1 MVDQH
6 YFQGILQESGATIE
20 EEASI
25 FGYNDVLFVSPDG
38 NNTDGTT
45 WTNAYTTIP
54 TALAAA
60 NSDSNSMTLV
70 EISAGTHDINVTG
83 NPSYAVNVHLR
94 GAGKHLTV
102 IKNDHGSATA
112 VIKFTSFI
120 KISDLTI
127 DCGTGEDGIIL
138 NGTGSNG
145 SELKN
150 IYIECDQLGAA
161 ADAIQLSGG
170 VKFLEFHDVEIHGE
184 TTNTTG
190 LLTNQSLEN
199 EFHNIHIHDC
209 LKGFN
214 FTHTDDHDNQIKD
227 ALIEDCTTGIT
238 TAAGADNNHV
248 ISAMLVR
255 NTTNVSDTGTGTKW
269 GDIILDV
276 EHPEIFPITA
286 STGVT
291 LTSGTAN
298 TWDTNVATIMA
309 GGTMT
314 SPFKIIGLMIDT
326 VSAANDM
333 YFIRI
338 GPGTNGQATLDVIDV
353 ADGFHGGVKSIPAI
367 PVTSGWIAPGQE
379 IAGELQSESGAD
391 TCDVWLLLVQMG

>member
-1 MVDQH
+1 MTDRH
-6 YFQGILQESGATIE
+6 YFAGVLQESGTTIE
-20 EEASI
+20 EEASV
-25 FGYNDVLFVSPDG
+25 FGYTDVLFVSPDG

-45 WTNAYTTIP
+45 WTNAYTTLP
-54 TALAAA
+54 AALAETD
-60 NSDSNSMTLV
+60 SDSNSMTLV
-70 EISAGTHDINVTG
+70 EISPGTHDMDVTSD
-83 NPSYAVNVHLR
+83 PTYAVNVHLR
-94 GAGKHLTV
+94 GAGKHLTI
-102 IKNDHGSATA
+102 IKNDNGGATA
-112 VIKFTSFI
+112 VLKFTSFI

-150 IYIECDQLGAA
+150 IYIECDQLGGA
-161 ADAIQLSGG
+161 ADGIQLSGG

-190 LLTNQSLEN
+190 ILTNQSSEN

-209 LKGFN
+209 LEGFN

-227 ALIEDCTTGIT
+227 ALIEDCTTGIIT
-238 TAAGADNNHV
+238 IAGADNNHV

-255 NTTNVSDTGTGTKW
+255 NTTNVSDAGAGTKW
-269 GDIILDV
+269 GDIDLHI
-276 EHPEIFPITA
+276 ENPEVYPITT
-286 STGVT
+286 STGIE

-298 TWDTNVATIMA
+298 SWDTTVKLIMA
-309 GGTMT
+309 ADVMT
-314 SPFKIIGLMIDT
+314 TPFKIIGLMIDS
-326 VSAANDM
+326 VSANVDM
-333 YFIRI
+333 YFIRV
-338 GPGTNGQATLDVIDV
+338 GPGTNGQAALDSIDV

-379 IAGELQSESGAD
+379 IAGEIMSESGAD
-391 TCDVWLLLVQMG
+391 TVDVWLIVVQMG